1 MSLGRDLNGA
11 REFRRWRS
19 ALDPGLRAP
28 SLSLGSRGDAVKRTD
43 KPGEEPAPPHT
54 QTIEVTIVARWV
66 PFRHERS
73 RWRSDGLP
81 VGIRKAD
88 LQLSDRQQGRE
99 RKLARQ
105 ALQQGFAAF
114 FGLIVGALPLHPG
127 VSPCRA

>member
-1 MSLGRDLNGA
+1 MLLGRDLNGA
-11 REFRRWRS
+11 DKFQGWRS
-19 ALDPGLRAP
+19 ALEPGLRAP

-43 KPGEEPAPPHT
+43 EPGEEPAPAHA
-54 QTIEVTIVARWV
+54 QTIKVTIVARWV
-66 PFRHERS
+66 PFRHEQS

-99 RKLARQ
+99 KKLARQ